1 MLNTTAMFAQ
11 HIRWLPAVV
20 LQYVA
25 PAAVRPL
32 LLALGSMAEQGP
44 YLNWI
49 DLEATLLLLLHEVG
63 LLLLELLLLLNG
75 SNNA

>member
-1 MLNTTAMFAQ
+1 MFAQ

-49 DLEATLLLLLHEVG
+49 DLEAALLSYYTRWVCYYW
-63 LLLLELLLLLNG
+63 
-75 SNNA
+75 SFCCC

>member
-1 MLNTTAMFAQ
+1 MFAQ

-25 PAAVRPL
+25 PAAVRPLL

>member
-1 MLNTTAMFAQ
+1 MFAQ
-11 HIRWLPAVV
+11 HIRWLPAVQ
-20 LQYVA
+20 QYVA
-25 PAAVRPL
+25 PV
-32 LLALGSMAEQGP
+32 LALGSMAAAEEQGP

>member
-1 MLNTTAMFAQ
+1 MFAQ

-49 DLEATLLLLLHEVG
+49 DLEAQPG
-63 LLLLELLLLLNG
+63 AWG
-75 SNNA
+75 SSGAASGAWRQNISQK

>member
-1 MLNTTAMFAQ
+1 MFAQ

-25 PAAVRPL
+25 PAAVHPL
-32 LLALGSMAEQGP
+32 LLALGSSMAEQGP